1 MKPGTE
7 GYKGVTLVP
16 GVAEE
21 GMVASAEVA
30 LMASVGGMF
39 TSITVTFTSSEAE
52 VGVSPHPER
61 APQEAGEEKEE
72 EGARGAS
79 LTVTHRVNQR
89 EGRREGGKGLTV
101 LLLPLLLLPHPVER
115 GPVREM
121 VPWDGD
127 MEKRV
132 ERKAPA
138 PPPTPPPKYAPALA
152 LQSQALALM
161 AKVYPCPPS

>member
-1 MKPGTE
+1 M
-7 GYKGVTLVP
+7 P

-21 GMVASAEVA
+21 GMVARAEVA

-52 VGVSPHPER
+52 VGVSPHPAR
-61 APQEAGEEKEE
+61 APQEVGEEKEE

-89 EGRREGGKGLTV
+89 EERREGGKGLT
-101 LLLPLLLLPHPVER
+101 LLLPLLLPHPVER

-138 PPPTPPPKYAPALA
+138 PPPKYAPALA